1 MSKKTHTNYTP
12 ENKIF
17 KQIFNTWI
25 FLKPNSNQ
33 ITEYKVLQIDR
44 FKEKK
49 NFRTKNLEFRKRKTL
64 F

>member
-1 MSKKTHTNYTP
+1 MSKKKHTNYTP

-44 FKEKK
+44 FKERKK
-49 NFRTKNLEFRKRKTL
+49 FQN
-64 F
+64 